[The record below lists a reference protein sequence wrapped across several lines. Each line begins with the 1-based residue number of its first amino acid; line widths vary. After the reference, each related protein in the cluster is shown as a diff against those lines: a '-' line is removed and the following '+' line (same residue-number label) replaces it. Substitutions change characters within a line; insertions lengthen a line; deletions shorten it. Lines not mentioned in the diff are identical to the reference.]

1 MRTTWVERE
10 VPEHLEDK
18 IHDMITFVLKAHGYG
33 DGCEPIDLEQ
43 RREYLRQMVP
53 KLDVMFHSEYDT
65 YLKQH
70 ETVDYQHETVGY
82 GFSVADGMVEDVI
95 EQINVFGDIARQNS
109 RGSSDD

>member
-1 MRTTWVERE
+1 MGWVERE

-33 DGCEPIDLEQ
+33 EGDGCEPIDLEQ

-53 KLDVMFHSEYDT
+53 KLDVMFHNEYDT

-70 ETVDYQHETVGY
+70 ETVGY
-82 GFSVADGMVEDVI
+82 GFSVAEGMVEDVI
-95 EQINVFGDIARQNS
+95 EKINVFGDITRQNS